1 MSDKAYVLAI
11 DQGTTSSRAIV
22 FDQSL
27 SPVGSGQQE
36 FEQHY
41 PHSGWVEHD
50 PSEIWQSTLHSC
62 KTAIENAKLDPSHI
76 KSIGITNQRETTLIW
91 DRTTGEA
98 IYPAIVWQDRR
109 TADYCAELK
118 QADKEPLIT
127 SKTGLLL
134 DPYFSAS
141 KIRWILD
148 NVKGARDQANRGEL
162 AFGTV
167 DSFLIWKLTDGKTH
181 ATDVTNASRT
191 SLFNIHSLAWDQE
204 LLDLFE
210 IPASL
215 LPVVK
220 ECADDFGHSASY
232 LLGESIAIRGVAGD
246 QQAAAIG
253 QQCFSVGDVKST
265 YGTGCFVLVNTGEQ
279 CLVSKHQLL
288 STIAYSI
295 QGKTHYALEGSIFVA
310 GAAIQWLRD
319 GLRIID
325 SAETSESLAGSL
337 ESNNEVYMVPAF
349 TGLGAPYWDA
359 NAKGALFGLTRATG
373 PAELSRAALESIAY
387 LTEDL
392 FRAIRE
398 EGITLSSLKIDG
410 GMVANNWFSQ
420 FLADIV
426 QLTLQR
432 PAVLETTAMGAA
444 YLAGLENNIYPYPDK
459 LRNTPLNTNAIKI
472 FEPAMQASA
481 RQKLL
486 DGWRSAVNRT
496 LSNQ

>member
-1 MSDKAYVLAI
+1 MSEKAYVLAI

-41 PHSGWVEHD
+41 PHPGWVEHK
-50 PSEIWQSTLHSC
+50 PSEIWRSTLDSC
-62 KTAIENAKLDPSHI
+62 KAAIENAKLNSSNI

-91 DRTTGEA
+91 NRATGEA

-109 TADYCAELK
+109 TADYCAGLK
-118 QADKEPLIT
+118 RAGKESLIS

-148 NVKGARDQANRGEL
+148 NINGARDQAKRGEL

-191 SLFNIHSLAWDQE
+191 SLFNIHSLTWDQE

-215 LPVVK
+215 LPEVK
-220 ECADDFGHSASY
+220 ECADDFGHTASN

-246 QQAAAIG
+246 QQAASIG
-253 QQCFSVGDVKST
+253 QQCFRVGDVKST

-295 QGKTHYALEGSIFVA
+295 CGKTHYALEGSIFVA

-319 GLRIID
+319 GLKIID
-325 SAETSESLAGSL
+325 TAEKTESLASSL

-398 EGITLSSLKIDG
+398 EGIKLSSLKIDG

-444 YLAGLENNIYPYPDK
+444 YLAGLDDNIYPPPDK
-459 LRNTPLNTNAIKI
+459 LRHDPLNASAIKT
-472 FEPAMQASA
+472 FEPAMETST
-481 RQKLL
+481 RQKLI
-486 DGWRSAVNRT
+486 DGWRVAVNRT
-496 LSNQ
+496 LSNL